1 MDLRHLTAPFRPKR
15 KGFRSNLEEEFI
27 QRGKE
32 FHSKRKEFR
41 PKRKG
46 VRSKEKR
53 RFAQKGKESNLQ
65 NEILQQRGVGADG
78 IGYL

>member
-1 MDLRHLTAPFRPKR
+1 MDLRHLTTPFRPKR
-15 KGFRSNLEEEFI
+15 KGFRSNLEEDFI

-32 FHSKRKEFR
+32 FHSKRK
-41 PKRKG
+41 G
-46 VRSKEKR
+46 VRPKEKR
-53 RFAQKGKESNLQ
+53 RFTQRKKESNLQ

>member
-15 KGFRSNLEEEFI
+15 KGFRSNLEEDFI
-27 QRGKE
+27 QRGKS
-32 FHSKRKEFR
+32 FTQRGKKFGLKR
-41 PKRKG
+41 
-46 VRSKEKR
+46 
-53 RFAQKGKESNLQ
+53 KESNLQ

>member
-1 MDLRHLTAPFRPKR
+1 MSDEVR
-15 KGFRSNLEEEFI
+15 KKERISLKPG
-27 QRGKE
+27 RG
-32 FHSKRKEFR
+32 FHSKRKELH

-53 RFAQKGKESNLQ
+53 RFAQRKKESNLQ
-65 NEILQQRGVGADG
+65 NEILQQRGVGAEG

>member
-15 KGFRSNLEEEFI
+15 KGFRSNLEEDFI
-27 QRGKE
+27 QREKE
-32 FHSKRKEFR
+32 FGL
-41 PKRKG
+41 KRKG
-46 VRSKEKR
+46 VSLKEK
-53 RFAQKGKESNLQ
+53 KESNLK

>member
-1 MDLRHLTAPFRPKR
+1 MRKR
-15 KGFRSNLEEEFI
+15 VSLKEEKSFT

-32 FHSKRKEFR
+32 FGL
-41 PKRKG
+41 KRKG

-53 RFAQKGKESNLQ
+53 RFAQRRKESNLK

>member
-15 KGFRSNLEEEFI
+15 KGFRSNLEEDFI
-27 QRGKE
+27 QREKE
-32 FHSKRKEFR
+32 FDL
-41 PKRKG
+41 KRKG
-46 VRSKEKR
+46 VSLKEK
-53 RFAQKGKESNLQ
+53 KESNLK

>member
-15 KGFRSNLEEEFI
+15 KGFRSKLEEDFI
-27 QRGKE
+27 QRGKS
-32 FHSKRKEFR
+32 FTQRGKEFGL
-41 PKRKG
+41 KRKG
-46 VRSKEKR
+46 VSLKEK
-53 RFAQKGKESNLQ
+53 KEFNLQ

>member
-15 KGFRSNLEEEFI
+15 KGFRSKLEEDFI

-32 FHSKRKEFR
+32 FHSKRK
-41 PKRKG
+41 G
-46 VRSKEKR
+46 VRPKEKR
-53 RFAQKGKESNLQ
+53 CFAQKGKESNLQ

>member
-15 KGFRSNLEEEFI
+15 KGFRSKLEEDFI

-32 FHSKRKEFR
+32 FHSKRK
-41 PKRKG
+41 G
-46 VRSKEKR
+46 VRPKEKR
-53 RFAQKGKESNLQ
+53 CFAQKGKESNLK